1 MSHLMVSNCLPNQ
14 IRNGFKSSYQNKL
27 RNSIEML
34 KKACWIC
41 NESTRKLFLKQTSK
55 IVSCDARGQKRHIGS
70 ERKQNQRVTTLR
82 GGSLALHGWFSSL
95 TPLQSFPL
103 YAGDGFVHVRLRT

>member
-1 MSHLMVSNCLPNQ
+1 MSHLMSNCLLNQ

-82 GGSLALHGWFSSL
+82 GGSLALHGWGDKQSKAH
-95 TPLQSFPL
+95 TYSFPL
-103 YAGDGFVHVRLRT
+103 IEGGHNERWL